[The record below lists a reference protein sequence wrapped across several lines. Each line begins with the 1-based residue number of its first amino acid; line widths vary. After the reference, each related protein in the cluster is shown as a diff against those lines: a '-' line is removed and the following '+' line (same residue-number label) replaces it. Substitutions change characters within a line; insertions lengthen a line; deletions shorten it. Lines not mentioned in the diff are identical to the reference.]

1 VILRVIRKR
10 IYSQTWAACHVETIW
25 YSSHYCVIKYFAYK
39 HECLFIH
46 PIPPYSKDEMGGTYG
61 MYGRQES
68 CIGGFVGE
76 TSAKKT
82 TWKIKVR

>member
-1 VILRVIRKR
+1 MK
-10 IYSQTWAACHVETIW
+10 
-25 YSSHYCVIKYFAYK
+25 YK

-46 PIPPYSKDEMGGTYG
+46 PIHPHSKDEMGGKYS

-68 CIGGFVGE
+68 CIEGFDGE

-82 TWKIKVR
+82 T